1 MVELMAENTEFFMP
15 AIDVF
20 DNRVWTNPVELE
32 MQVRHNL
39 ITNPDTT
46 VNVDLDIAP
55 SSFEATRSGNGLN
68 EANRWST
75 EITPEN
81 SVLSLGATQMIVANL
96 GSPDPGSDSI
106 RLPLLQ
112 VYWKSK

>member
-1 MVELMAENTEFFMP
+1 M
-15 AIDVF
+15 
-20 DNRVWTNPVELE
+20 R
-32 MQVRHNL
+32 Q
-39 ITNPDTT
+39 T
-46 VNVDLDIAP
+46 V
-55 SSFEATRSGNGLN
+55 
-68 EANRWST
+68 ST